1 MVCRSLEV
9 SCLSNR
15 DSSGIGTKGGDV
27 VSVSNDL
34 SHVSAATNVGLPG
47 LAVPTADRT
56 AELSLQGILQ
66 KLELQRERRWH
77 QGGKATELKL
87 HWRAKA
93 IQHMLDLVPGE
104 SILELGAGSGLLTKH
119 LDSVLHGEN
128 PITSIV
134 FSQELFE
141 QAALRRLSGVKVL
154 AGDCLRSVPSGHYD
168 YVIGA
173 GMLWHSDFA
182 ECQRWIYSA
191 LKPGGQ
197 ILFFEPS
204 FYWPSRF
211 FNELRSRAADFKKY
225 PLEFRRVMKV
235 FEDTGF
241 KDINLTPYDI
251 VSARLGVRL
260 MAGLQAKAILLEHM
274 PGVNHS
280 CVSMCVRARKQGQRI
295 KPEPN
300 LADQRA
306 LFGAVSVVVPAHNE
320 AANVDNLVTSLLH
333 SYGDYIHEIIVV
345 NDNSTDFTAQEVAK
359 IALSE
364 PRVRLVNRSMPNG
377 VGLALK
383 DGYRAATGRYIL
395 SMDCD
400 FVQILPQFRSLFRI
414 VAEGH
419 DGAIGSRFSHDS
431 VLLNYPFAKLL
442 FNRLCHILIKMFLV
456 DSARDITNNLKL
468 YRSEI
473 FKSMDITS
481 PHFSAN
487 LETGLK
493 PLLAGYDIVEVSVS
507 WINRTSDMGSSTFSL
522 RRVGMSYAR
531 ALLSCWREN
540 RSRTR
545 GWVPLA
551 WRQFRKTIQQLF
563 LSPNEH

>member
-1 MVCRSLEV
+1 ME
-9 SCLSNR
+9 
-15 DSSGIGTKGGDV
+15 KGGDV
-27 VSVSNDL
+27 VSVSDDL
-34 SHVSAATNVGLPG
+34 SNVSAATNVGLPG
-47 LAVPTADRT
+47 LAVPSADRT

-66 KLELQRERRWH
+66 KLELQRERRWNR
-77 QGGKATELKL
+77 GGKASELKL
-87 HWRAKA
+87 HWRAAA

-134 FSQELFE
+134 FSQELFGRAE
-141 QAALRRLSGVKVL
+141 QRQLPGVKL
-154 AGDCLRSVPSGHYD
+154 LPGDSLRSIPSGHYD

-173 GMLWHSDFA
+173 GMLWQRDFA
-182 ECQRWIYSA
+182 ECLRWVYSA

-211 FNELRSRAADFKKY
+211 FNELRSRADDFKKD
-225 PLEFRRVMKV
+225 PLEFCRVMKD

-241 KDINLTPYDI
+241 KDVYLTPHDI
-251 VSARLGVRL
+251 VSSRLGVRL
-260 MAGLQAKAILLEHM
+260 MAHLQAKAILLEHM

-280 CVSMCVRARKQGQRI
+280 CVSMCVRARKQGQRM

-300 LADQRA
+300 LAEHPS
-306 LFGAVSVVVPAHNE
+306 LFGAVSIVVPAYNE
-320 AANVDNLVTSLLH
+320 AANVDNLVTSLLR

-345 NDNSTDFTAQEVAK
+345 NDNSTDSTAEEVAK
-359 IALSE
+359 CALSE
-364 PRVRLVNRSMPNG
+364 PRVRLVNRSKPNG

-400 FVQILPQFRSLFRI
+400 FVQILPQFRNLFRV
-414 VAEGH
+414 VAQGH

-431 VLLNYPFAKLL
+431 VLVNYPFAKLL
-442 FNRLCHILIKMFLV
+442 FNRLCHILIKLFLV

-473 FKSMDITS
+473 FKGLEISS

-507 WINRTSDMGSSTFSL
+507 WINRTSDMGSSTFYL

-545 GWVPLA
+545 GLIPLA
-551 WRQFRKTIQQLF
+551 WRRLRKAVQRLA
-563 LSPNEH
+563 LNPNEH